1 MTAMTKTR
9 ISAVINTWN
18 EAENLADCLNTLD
31 FVDEIIVVD
40 MESTDATKKI
50 AKAYTDKV
58 YNHPYVGYVE
68 PARNFALAKASGNWV
83 LIVDADERI
92 PRTLA
97 NKLIDIANNDE
108 ADFVRIPRKNLVFGQ
123 WLKYSR
129 WWPDYNIRFFKKGYV
144 TWQDAIHSVPVTEGQ
159 EINLDPEPELAIV
172 HHHYRTI
179 DEFLKRMIRY
189 TNQQAKELIV
199 EGYQFNLADLISKP
213 IGEFLS
219 RFFAGEGYKDG
230 LHGLVLSIL
239 QAFSAFVVYLKTWEK
254 GGFPPQK
261 DIVSDADFRK
271 LIASKF
277 RELKY
282 WLYTIKIHLTAN
294 KSERMVLKVRRK
306 LNL

>member
-1 MTAMTKTR
+1 MTKTK

-18 EAENLADCLNTLD
+18 EGKNLTECLDTID
-31 FVDEIIVVD
+31 FVDEIVVVD
-40 MESTDATKKI
+40 MESTDNTKKI

-68 PARNFALAKASGNWV
+68 PARNFALAKTSGNWV

-92 PRTLA
+92 SRTLA

-108 ADFVRIPRKNLVFGQ
+108 ADFVRIPRKNLIFGQ

-129 WWPDYNIRFFKKGYV
+129 WWPDYNIRFFKRGYV
-144 TWQDAIHSVPVTEGQ
+144 QWQDAIHRPPITTGEG
-159 EINLDPEPELAIV
+159 INLEADPKFALI

-179 DEFLKRMIRY
+179 DEYLERMIRY
-189 TNQQAKELIV
+189 TDQQAKELLA
-199 EGYQFNLADLISKP
+199 EGYKFSLSDLINKP

-230 LHGLVLSIL
+230 LHGLTLSVL
-239 QAFSAFVVYLKTWEK
+239 QAFSSLVVYLKVWQEE
-254 GGFPPQK
+254 GFTPQK
-261 DIVSDADFRK
+261 DIVNNPAFKK
-271 LIASKF
+271 LIGDKF

-282 WLYTIKIHLTAN
+282 WLYTIKIHLTSK
-294 KSERMVLKVRRK
+294 KSERLILKVKRK
-306 LNL
+306 FNL